1 MQRANWNRPKTDR
14 GWRRRRRA
22 KGLKERGGQQ
32 PRTLLARTRIDRDW
46 NIRERL
52 SIHGRRGV
60 SATTGR
66 LSIDEFLMRAMNLMA
81 NQSRNYRRR
90 RNYRVAFCRMSTR
103 TSAKKLWTF
112 VVAFII
118 ELTRCFIMLYLYNEY
133 TWKKIFLSRRHL
145 IWQWCTLRRVW
156 RNLKKICC
164 FD

>member
-1 MQRANWNRPKTDR
+1 MQRANWNQPKTDR
-14 GWRRRRRA
+14 EWRRRRA
-22 KGLKERGGQQ
+22 KGLKGRGGQQ

-90 RNYRVAFCRMSTR
+90 RNYLLPNFYADFCQETLSICRRIYYWVNAMFHYVVFIYM
-103 TSAKKLWTF
+103 KDLF
-112 VVAFII
+112 V
-118 ELTRCFIMLYLYNEY
+118 
-133 TWKKIFLSRRHL
+133 SRRHL
-145 IWQWCTLRRVW
+145 ISQWCTLRRAW
-156 RNLKKICC
+156 CNLKKICC